1 MSKIVIHR
9 DGKQEPFQTEKIIK
23 AIQDIIDPMKLDD
36 PFVAMFKIIKNFEV
50 KLPDTVGTDEIDRL
64 LLKAIE

>member
-9 DGKQEPFQTEKIIK
+9 DGSQETFQTEQIVK
-23 AIQDIIDPMKLDD
+23 AIQQVIEPLKLSD
-36 PFVAMFKIIKNFEV
+36 PFIPMFKIIKNFEL
-50 KLPDTVGTDEIDRL
+50 KLPDEVTTDEIDRL